1 MVPRF
6 PLIPNLNFFHPRG
19 TEHPLCVWDSLMYS
33 ILVRSIPDRFPYVD
47 PEAWLAYVSTIGIQ
61 AQRDF
66 PSCQPKKIVSVG
78 PRYASSNCLVKMS
91 NCVVLHYFYVAAK
104 ETILTGSSTNWV
116 KYACYPL
123 GDIKTCLRMS
133 ELPIYR
139 QIPHKTSPINQL
151 IWTGQAITTVTNSR
165 QIDSPKTITLSH
177 SSHSQAICLETGLWY
192 RARQLA
198 FSIHLMSE

>member
-1 MVPRF
+1 M
-6 PLIPNLNFFHPRG
+6 
-19 TEHPLCVWDSLMYS
+19 
-33 ILVRSIPDRFPYVD
+33 
-47 PEAWLAYVSTIGIQ
+47 
-61 AQRDF
+61 
-66 PSCQPKKIVSVG
+66 SVG
-78 PRYASSNCLVKMS
+78 PRYAPSNCLVKIS
-91 NCVVLHYFYVAAK
+91 NFVVLHYFYVAAK
-104 ETILTGSSTNWV
+104 KTILTGSSTNWV

-198 FSIHLMSE
+198 FSIHLMSESSFQVGFYRTFVFLFSEPSSNTTPDVTVRGTGDAGEFIHSVITDYDY